1 MAEDKQQIAFNTN
14 FNPQI
19 IREIVR
25 RHWFLP
31 IIYIFL
37 FSTIAFFYLRYTK
50 PMYRSSAKIQ
60 IIEEDKVSDVLGER
74 EKNVIKDNQILN
86 KELELLKSD
95 VLFALTEKSSIACD
109 LICEPVIL
117 LCLKSIRV

>member
-1 MAEDKQQIAFNTN
+1 MAVDKQQIALNTN

-50 PMYRSSAKIQ
+50 PIYRSSAKIQ
-60 IIEEDKVSDVLGER
+60 IIEEDKVRDVLGTIEQ
-74 EKNVIKDNQILN
+74 NVIDDNQILN
-86 KELELLKSD
+86 KELELLKLMFYLKGYFK
-95 VLFALTEKSSIACD
+95 VKFRNKY
-109 LICEPVIL
+109 
-117 LCLKSIRV
+117 LC